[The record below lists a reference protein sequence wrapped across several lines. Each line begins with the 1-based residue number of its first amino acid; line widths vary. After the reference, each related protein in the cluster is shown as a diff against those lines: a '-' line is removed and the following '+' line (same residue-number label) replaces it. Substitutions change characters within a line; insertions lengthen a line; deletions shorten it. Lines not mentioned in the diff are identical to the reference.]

1 MPDEEQATAEQ
12 ARMRNL
18 IPQLDD
24 GQLTNLHR
32 NAARLAQASGD
43 RRSDE
48 ASVLLPLLETEL
60 QQRRAVKL
68 AAAAET
74 RKARPKKVRA

>member
-1 MPDEEQATAEQ
+1 MPDKEDNAAEQ
-12 ARMRNL
+12 MRMRNL

-24 GQLTNLHR
+24 SQLANLHR
-32 NAARLAQASGD
+32 NAARLANEGGD

-48 ASVLLPLLETEL
+48 ASLLLPLVETEL
-60 QQRRAVKL
+60 QQRRVVKL

-74 RKARPKKVRA
+74 RKARPKKASA